1 MVRTNQPSTG
11 IPASVFISHVQTY
24 RYTLTDQPVSCPP
37 LQSDRSILR
46 VCPIEAY
53 PSLVGLHATL
63 LPFPSFAL
71 DGH

>member
-1 MVRTNQPSTG
+1 MFRTNQPSTG
-11 IPASVFISHVQTY
+11 IAASVFISDVRTY
-24 RYTLTDQPVSCPP
+24 CYTLTNQPVSCQPVQP
-37 LQSDRSILR
+37 NQSILR

-71 DGH
+71 DEH